1 MSVVSA
7 DGCMIVEA
15 VLVETAPRLAVEL
28 QSDFCLINDLTD
40 DGLRLLYGSS
50 AKQNPGIL

>member
-7 DGCMIVEA
+7 DGCMMVEA